1 MERTAPV
8 LCLLYTAILVFHFQ
22 EVPMHSSRVDR
33 QSAMRMHSRGI
44 LSVTTEMRQSIWGAA
59 GSSMHRHRRVVS
71 VMEMQ
76 PIVRSQ
82 RCGVC
87 CNFDDKKAAID
98 IENNYELY
106 GNYAIINK
114 DY

>member
-1 MERTAPV
+1 
-8 LCLLYTAILVFHFQ
+8 
-22 EVPMHSSRVDR
+22 
-33 QSAMRMHSRGI
+33 
-44 LSVTTEMRQSIWGAA
+44 
-59 GSSMHRHRRVVS
+59 
-71 VMEMQ
+71 
-76 PIVRSQ
+76 
-82 RCGVC
+82 VC

>member
-1 MERTAPV
+1 
-8 LCLLYTAILVFHFQ
+8 
-22 EVPMHSSRVDR
+22 
-33 QSAMRMHSRGI
+33 
-44 LSVTTEMRQSIWGAA
+44 
-59 GSSMHRHRRVVS
+59 MHRHRRVVS

-76 PIVRSQ
+76 PTVRSQ

-98 IENNYELY
+98 IEKNYELY